1 MPAERAP
8 RQARPA
14 TTRTPPPPHA
24 VMGLIDYLTKNS
36 LDEDYAVVSQR
47 RRSEQAQR
55 AEQDAPREDSAEP
68 ARSGRSRAHVAA
80 LVVLALFGLMVA
92 TAAVQTSR
100 TAVDRQQRHDDL
112 VQQIADRKA
121 RLARLRTRADAL
133 TRETDTLQ
141 TLTLQA
147 TAQGRSLQSRITRLG
162 VVTGASAVRGPG
174 VRILARNGPPSS
186 GDKGVIL
193 DIDLQKM
200 ANGLWLSGAEA
211 IAINGQR
218 LTNLSAIRQGGDTIT
233 IGYRRISPPY
243 TIDAIGNPDT
253 LAARFVDTP
262 GGQWW
267 LDLQALYGV
276 GFEINSKE
284 SLTLPAAS
292 RLTLRHAHTPERFR

>member
-1 MPAERAP
+1 MPAEHAP
-8 RQARPA
+8 RATGPA
-14 TTRTPPPPHA
+14 TRRPPPPHA
-24 VMGLIDYLTKNS
+24 VMGLIDYLTKSS
-36 LDEDYAVVSQR
+36 LDEDYAVASER
-47 RRSEQAQR
+47 RKREAAR
-55 AEQDAPREDSAEP
+55 AATEPPEEEPPRR
-68 ARSGRSRAHVAA
+68 ARRSRAHVAA
-80 LVVLALFGLMVA
+80 LVVLGIFGLMVA

-100 TAVDRQQRHDDL
+100 TAVDRQQRHDEL
-112 VQQIADRKA
+112 VQQIADRKQ
-121 RLARLRTRADAL
+121 RLTRLRARADNL

-147 TAQGRSLQSRITRLG
+147 TAQGRALQSRITRLSL
-162 VVTGASAVRGPG
+162 VDGASAVRGPG
-174 VRILARNGPPSS
+174 VRIVARNGPASS

-243 TIDAIGNPDT
+243 TIDAIGNPDS

-292 RLTLRHAHTPERFR
+292 RLSLRHAHTPEKLR